1 VSRIFFPQIRR
12 RESYPERKYR
22 GIVGNYVYTAYR
34 RETREDCNRSCY
46 YCDRHEDEIGGEEEF
61 ELDHFRPCSFPE
73 YRTLENDP
81 RNLVWS
87 CHKCNNLKLGKWPA
101 RGSAVS
107 HASGRG
113 FIDRFATDDA
123 IDYFSVKDDGEIV
136 ALKPPAQYIIDELK
150 LDRDGLRKQRMVR
163 IHTTQRIRE
172 VIEWLEEI
180 RVALMNPSLPTE
192 EVQNLSDLRAR
203 FVRFLDGWRVDYD
216 YLFRRIR
223 F

>member
-1 VSRIFFPQIRR
+1 
-12 RESYPERKYR
+12 
-22 GIVGNYVYTAYR
+22 
-34 RETREDCNRSCY
+34 
-46 YCDRHEDEIGGEEEF
+46 
-61 ELDHFRPCSFPE
+61 
-73 YRTLENDP
+73 
-81 RNLVWS
+81 
-87 CHKCNNLKLGKWPA
+87 
-101 RGSAVS
+101 VS